1 MSLLSGW
8 CTWSHGCMVAPQLW
22 IKGCQTDFPATS
34 PPKRWCCAMSK
45 VSESS
50 ESSTQEVSE
59 WVDSAGP
66 LRRVGICLRWAVQS
80 LWLVILVGCHLCFF
94 VGSKL
99 DCWITP
105 HRTLPEWNC
114 DDVPFLDGS
123 RFNEGH
129 SYIDA
134 RIGYLLHNNVTLQN
148 APRSCQLI
156 HATDVASSTS
166 KAQQCAAWCEE
177 QHLSQS
183 AVLFAGVILTDNKT
197 ITHGRKLFTT
207 CFKAE
212 MAAVVGTYI
221 PNKWLAGLL
230 YRLVGLMPAAL
241 LLWRSKPDDGADDET
256 QSTNPPDRHPPCKR
270 DGPFPDGDLGF
281 PWNITVGC
289 CWRPTTD
296 FIAARFH
303 LAKSAF
309 SVVTEPLFDAISVFT
324 FLKNGQPFYFAGM
337 IYGLTASF
345 AWSGDGLQS
354 GGALALVPSWRRGFA
369 TKDLLQHRLSDLP
382 ECFISTCI
390 QLYAAL
396 SLSWS
401 QDPCN
406 VVQLGMFAWMS
417 ILLTL
422 PEATTVIIV
431 LPRFGMSE
439 RLWNLFESR
448 FESFGHLRSLFVQQG
463 GVNVD
468 DFYEVENAK
477 KQIGIRRYIL
487 SIVLVAFTQA
497 GKNLLNGN
505 LEFCY
510 WAWFGEFALVL
521 LAFACHCWTRQCS
534 DSHAEVLRYIGILY
548 VWTFSFILI
557 APFPTYLHHFVTLLE
572 SIREIPWTWP
582 LLWPHWPWPVPE
594 IRWDILAPAMHIF
607 NHIAGVLLAFVS
619 SIDLL
624 LVA

>member
-1 MSLLSGW
+1 MS
-8 CTWSHGCMVAPQLW
+8 Q
-22 IKGCQTDFPATS
+22 
-34 PPKRWCCAMSK
+34 
-45 VSESS
+45 VSE
-50 ESSTQEVSE
+50 EASE
-59 WVDSAGP
+59 WVEGT
-66 LRRVGICLRWAVQS
+66 LRRVSCCLACAGWSLMLFIYVWLGIICGLA
-80 LWLVILVGCHLCFF
+80 GA
-94 VGSKL
+94 KL

-114 DDVPFLDGS
+114 DDISVWNATPYL
-123 RFNEGH
+123 E
-129 SYIDA
+129 A
-134 RIGYLLHNNVTLQN
+134 RTGYLLYHNVTLQN

-183 AVLFAGVILTDNKT
+183 AALFAGSIVPDNKT
-197 ITHGRKLFTT
+197 ITHNLKLFTT

-212 MAAVVGTYI
+212 MAAVVRTYI

-241 LLWRSKPDDGADDET
+241 LWWRSKPDDGADDEA
-256 QSTNPPDRHPPCKR
+256 QSTNRPDRHPPCKR

-296 FIAARFH
+296 FVASRFH

-309 SVVTEPLFDAISVFT
+309 SVVTEPLFDAISIFT

-337 IYGLTASF
+337 IYGLSASF
-345 AWSGDGLQS
+345 ALSGGDALQS
-354 GGALALVPSWRRGFA
+354 TGALALVPSWRRGFA
-369 TKDLLQHRLSDLP
+369 TKELLLHRFHDLP
-382 ECFISTCI
+382 ECFVSTCI

-439 RLWNLFESR
+439 RLWNLPLFNP
-448 FESFGHLRSLFVQQG
+448 LRYQG
-463 GVNVD
+463 EVNVD

-477 KQIGIRRYIL
+477 KQVGIRRYIL
-487 SIVLVAFTQA
+487 SIVLVAFTQT
-497 GKNLLNGN
+497 GKNFSNGDVKAG
-505 LEFCY
+505 FYY
-510 WAWFGEFALVL
+510 WAWWGEFALVV
-521 LAFACHCWTRQCS
+521 LAFACHCSWTQKKWSLAKAQRLS
-534 DSHAEVLRYIGILY
+534 
-548 VWTFSFILI
+548 LI
-557 APFPTYLHHFVTLLE
+557 YLNGLFFFLFGAPFPTHLHNFVTLLE

-594 IRWDILAPAMHIF
+594 IRWDILAAAMHTF
-607 NHIAGVLLAFVS
+607 NHMAGVLLASVS

-624 LVA
+624 FVV